1 MPPIIPAMPN
11 RPSALAPGDA
21 AAESSCLQAPRAGSQ
36 QVGATGNG
44 RRAIDRAGRI
54 RRRPASSALPRHR
67 HATPARAGAL
77 LALALPA
84 LLAAAGSARAAEA
97 KPLWELG
104 IGAAGLHLPHYRGS
118 DQSHNLLLPLPYII
132 YRGDIVKADR
142 DGARAVLYDSGRVDF
157 DLSLA
162 ASLPAR
168 SNDNRA
174 RAGMSDL
181 RPIVEFGPN
190 LNWTLARGPT
200 WEVQL
205 RVPVRGAFT
214 VEARPQAIGWIASP
228 GINLDLRLPDGWKLG
243 LIAGPQ
249 YGSRRYN
256 GYFYDVPSAAATAG
270 RPAYE
275 APAGFGGGRALAAVS
290 RRFAGGFAGAYVR
303 YDTVGGAV
311 FGDSPL
317 VRQRSNLSFGVAYA
331 WVFATSSRQVEGDN

>member
-1 MPPIIPAMPN
+1 MSAALRSP
-11 RPSALAPGDA
+11 ALA
-21 AAESSCLQAPRAGSQ
+21 
-36 QVGATGNG
+36 
-44 RRAIDRAGRI
+44 AIGTA
-54 RRRPASSALPRHR
+54 
-67 HATPARAGAL
+67 AL
-77 LALALPA
+77 LLV
-84 LLAAAGSARAAEA
+84 AAAGPARAAEP

-118 DQSHNLLLPLPYII
+118 DQSHDVLLPLPYII
-132 YRGDIVKADR
+132 YRGDIIKADR
-142 DGARAVLYDSGRVDF
+142 DGARAVLYENGRVDF

-174 RAGMSDL
+174 RVGMSDL

-190 LNWTLARGPT
+190 LNWTLARGSA

-205 RVPVRGAFT
+205 RLPVRGAFT
-214 VEARPQAIGWIASP
+214 VESRPHAIGWIASP
-228 GINLDLRLPDGWKLG
+228 GVNLDLRLPDGWKLG

-256 GYFYDVPSAAATAG
+256 GYFYDVPAAAATAT
-270 RPAYE
+270 RPAYD
-275 APAGFGGGRALAAVS
+275 APAGFGGARALAAVS
-290 RRFAGGFAGAYVR
+290 RRFAGGFAGAFVR

-331 WVFATSSRQVEGDN
+331 WVFATSSQRVESDN